1 MMQSCCA
8 VEDDG
13 RRIVFAVQLRRWQ
26 RRQDSL
32 GRNPAGPIGPL
43 SRAFFGAVESAP
55 QELEQWRQ
63 HMAVERSGEIQCAEV
78 RRPRG
83 FPPKIGR
90 DLPKIGRSRKRRESA
105 RNAASSLFWA
115 ARPPLSYFPL
125 PAAGPEGP
133 SWSGSRACACV
144 GCGGACVSKP
154 PSTKPRFFFAPP
166 ASSKSARRIVEGRK
180 SKKSKPI

>member
-1 MMQSCCA
+1 MEGESCLL
-8 VEDDG
+8 
-13 RRIVFAVQLRRWQ
+13 QLRRWQ

-125 PAAGPEGP
+125 
-133 SWSGSRACACV
+133 
-144 GCGGACVSKP
+144 VSCRVEILNLTSVHISMISISCTVYKGLF
-154 PSTKPRFFFAPP
+154 SNVPRE
-166 ASSKSARRIVEGRK
+166 RT
-180 SKKSKPI
+180 